1 MPKNINSITMII
13 TLEGIEKIKSEMN
26 DNNENSLNNHAGVYK
41 LSGFYFP
48 SMKIHNT
55 SSEAG

>member
-41 LSGFYFP
+41 LSGFYFLL
-48 SMKIHNT
+48 N
-55 SSEAG
+55 ENAQ